1 MTLQPANSKSQ
12 HSNAARGG
20 LVPSRRDAERAHRA
34 LPSPSPDGAGGGR
47 LADKTRA
54 EDRGGLMT
62 FAGLNYL
69 AIVIAAAVSWLAGAG
84 WYMALSKTWMA
95 ALGVSAEQMEAA
107 RREPGAWLP
116 FVYAFVAE
124 VVMAWVMAGLLG
136 HIGALT
142 LRGGVISAAFCW
154 VGFVLTTMLVNN
166 SFARRDWRL
175 LLIDG
180 GHWLLVL
187 LLIGGIVGAMGA

>member
-1 MTLQPANSKSQ
+1 
-12 HSNAARGG
+12 
-20 LVPSRRDAERAHRA
+20 
-34 LPSPSPDGAGGGR
+34 
-47 LADKTRA
+47 
-54 EDRGGLMT
+54 MT

-69 AIVIAAAVSWLAGAG
+69 AIVIAAAVSWLAGAA
-84 WYMALSKTWMA
+84 WYMALGKTWMA
-95 ALGVSAEQMEAA
+95 ALGVTAAQMESAK
-107 RREPGAWLP
+107 REGGAWLP

-124 VVMAWVMAGLLG
+124 LVMAWVMAGLLG

-142 LRGGVISAAFCW
+142 LRGGVISGAFCW
-154 VGFVLTTMLVNN
+154 LGFVLTTILVNN

-187 LLIGGIVGAMGA
+187 LLIGGIIGAMGA